1 MKRNE
6 LMLEL
11 LKQNP
16 IIHQQISHLTRIIL
30 MHKSLNFKLLSV
42 ITIVINHVQIIFYL
56 FRDSFGMNLLS
67 FYYSIQNV

>member
-11 LKQNP
+11 IKQNP
-16 IIHQQISHLTRIIL
+16 IIHQKISHLTRIIL

-42 ITIVINHVQIIFYL
+42 ITIVINHVQIIFYFL
-56 FRDSFGMNLLS
+56 ETPS
-67 FYYSIQNV
+67 V